1 MFHYTI
7 EVNFTIHETITKL
20 EEELKKEE
28 FGVLW
33 TFNVKDKLTE
43 KGITFDQDFVI
54 LEVCNPKEAK
64 NVLEQNPYV
73 SYFLPCK
80 IVVFKDKEHT
90 KIGLPRPTFLIN
102 MLEDASEELINTAKL
117 IEKRLILCIEN
128 VTDQS

>member
-7 EVNFTIHETITKL
+7 EVNFSIHETITKL

-28 FGVLW
+28 FGILW
-33 TFNVKDKLTE
+33 SFNVKDKLTE

-64 NVLEQNPYV
+64 KVLEQNPYV

-80 IVVFKDKEHT
+80 IVVFKEKKHT
-90 KIGLPRPTFLIN
+90 KIGMPRPTFLIN

-128 VTDQS
+128 VTDQ